1 MSPDE
6 RRAAIVAAARPLF
19 LEHGHAT
26 TTRLVAEAAGVAEG
40 TIFRA
45 FATKEELVD
54 AVLDAEFDPQVFL
67 DQVEQID
74 LDLPLEERLVVAT
87 SLLQRRFLKV
97 FHLMT
102 ALGLTKPPERFRAEE
117 FRRRLGMEGIARV
130 VGPDADRFRVP
141 PAEVVRV
148 LRLLTFAG
156 SHPHISDGRT
166 MTPEE
171 IVGVVLHGTLKE
183 ND

>member
-1 MSPDE
+1 MTTQKPARERAKPMSPEE
-6 RRAAIVAAARPLF
+6 RRAAIVTAARPLF

-67 DQVEQID
+67 DQVEEID
-74 LDLPLEERLVVAT
+74 LELPLEERLVAAT
-87 SLLQRRFLKV
+87 TLLQRRFLKV

-102 ALGLTKPPERFRAEE
+102 ALGLTKPPERVPGR
-117 FRRRLGMEGIARV
+117 G
-130 VGPDADRFRVP
+130 VP
-141 PAEVVRV
+141 PPPRHGGHRPRGPA
-148 LRLLTFAG
+148 
-156 SHPHISDGRT
+156 P
-166 MTPEE
+166 TP
-171 IVGVVLHGTLKE
+171 TASACRPPRSCACCAC
-183 ND
+183 

>member
-1 MSPDE
+1 MSPEE

-130 VGPDADRFRVP
+130 VRPDADRFRVP

-171 IVGVVLHGTLKE
+171 IVGVVLHGTLE
-183 ND
+183 ETA